1 MLVVLL
7 CSPVISYSL
16 GGVISY
22 SLGGVRAHVH
32 RRDDVV
38 ASTMQVFESD
48 LWPALVKQLD
58 RLPVFTVA
66 NAAGQPLEYQID
78 GEPTAMFYADVE
90 AAKEELATA
99 RKSFPE
105 LDCDLIPA
113 GVGSVYKLTCERK
126 AMLLPATADLTA
138 AGAPPDAPAMG
149 QPLPLFTCLEMSQ
162 SSENGKPKLPLFM
175 AWADCAAA
183 VSQATQTDGPE
194 DKLEIVGLSLPSVIE
209 RLSSL
214 TEEEDGPAFVFI
226 PSSASA
232 KHIAEYIANSG
243 GPPLSNG
250 GS

>member
-1 MLVVLL
+1 VTL
-7 CSPVISYSL
+7 CSHTWVHARQL
-16 GGVISY
+16 T
-22 SLGGVRAHVH
+22 HVSSH
-32 RRDDVV
+32 TDGPFGLAFRR
-38 ASTMQVFESD
+38 
-48 LWPALVKQLD
+48 LWPALAKQLD

-214 TEEEDGPAFVFI
+214 TEEEGGPAFVFI

-232 KHIAEYIANSG
+232 KHIDEYIANSG